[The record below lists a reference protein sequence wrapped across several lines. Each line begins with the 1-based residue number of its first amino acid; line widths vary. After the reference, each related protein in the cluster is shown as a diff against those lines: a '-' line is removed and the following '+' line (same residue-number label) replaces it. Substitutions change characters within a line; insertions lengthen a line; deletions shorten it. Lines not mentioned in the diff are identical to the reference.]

1 MRRTGLAV
9 LVSLALSGCLYP
21 PEDMPGAQQASYG
34 GGIQDTTLVGD
45 WVIDTIDGTPVGG
58 AKGTMIFQGDNHVA
72 GRAFCNAY
80 HAKYK
85 ERGATMAFGSGAE
98 TKTAFLTFK
107 PAVAT
112 KMACPDGTLMV
123 LESKFFTAFQAVQ
136 SYTITP
142 DGTLSLSGGGHT
154 ITARRG

>member
-9 LVSLALSGCLYP
+9 LVSLALGGCLYP

-34 GGIQDTTLVGD
+34 GGIQDTILTGK
-45 WVIDTIDGTPVGG
+45 WVIGAIDGASVGA

-80 HAKYK
+80 HTKYK
-85 ERGATMAFGSGAE
+85 LHGATMAFGSGAE
-98 TKTAFLTFK
+98 TKTAYIAFK

-112 KMACPDGTLMV
+112 KMACVDGAQMT
-123 LESKFFTAFQAVQ
+123 LESQFFAALQAVQ
-136 SYTITP
+136 GYTIAP
-142 DGTLSLSGGGHT
+142 DGTLSLTGGGHS